1 MLPTLI
7 SESYLRVF
15 RHDSTPMIT
24 PQIMKMTV
32 VDIPKDSIY
41 QEELTLVKELDKE
54 VFWSSDL
61 N

>member
-1 MLPTLI
+1 
-7 SESYLRVF
+7 
-15 RHDSTPMIT
+15 MIT